1 MRLRKRYLPVAAT
14 AGAFLA
20 MLPSVASSETS
31 PTIEAV
37 NTGVYVH
44 SWSPTHAEVGVGGS
58 VTLRN
63 ATAVP
68 HGVEWIG
75 PLKGACSSGV
85 PVGTTETASG
95 TGWSGTCTFTQP
107 GTYTFYCTVHH
118 AEMTGTVTVSAGGTT
133 TTTTTTTPA
142 PTTPTTPTTSVPTTL
157 GERSTGSALLHAP
170 SLASRQHGTAVR
182 GSLAISQVGAGD
194 RLEVTVFASGASLGR
209 AAHRTHVRVGR
220 LARGSVSA
228 GTVPF
233 LVRLNAEARRAL
245 KRHRRLAL
253 VVRISLTPPYGT
265 SSVVTRTIVEH
276 A

>member
-1 MRLRKRYLPVAAT
+1 MRLRKRYLPVAMI

-95 TGWSGTCTFTQP
+95 TEWSGTCTFSQP

-118 AEMTGTVTVSAGGTT
+118 AEMTGTITVSAGGTT
-133 TTTTTTTPA
+133 TTTTTSTPA
-142 PTTPTTPTTSVPTTL
+142 PTTPTTSVPTTL
-157 GERSTGSALLHAP
+157 GERSTGSALLRAP
-170 SLASRQHGTAVR
+170 SFASRQHGGVVR
-182 GSLAISQVGAGD
+182 GSLAVSQAGAGD
-194 RLEVTVFASGASLGR
+194 RLEVTVLASGASLGR

-220 LARGSVSA
+220 LVRGSVAA
-228 GTVPF
+228 GVLPF
-233 LVRLNAEARRAL
+233 RVRLNAEARRAL
-245 KRHRRLAL
+245 KRHKRLAL
-253 VVRISLTPPYGT
+253 VVRISLTPVYGT
-265 SSVVTRTIVEH
+265 SSVVTRTVVEH
-276 A
+276 S